1 MTEIEAFAELLFGF
15 WSYSGGFTKEAVFSS
30 VLPSVP
36 SSSVTVTYSEACWP
50 ASMSPSFQVMPSKVP
65 AAPPVLHSPGTPEV

>member
-1 MTEIEAFAELLFGF
+1 MLLSGF

-36 SSSVTVTYSEACWP
+36 SSSVTVTYSEAYWP
-50 ASMSPSFQVMPSKVP
+50 ASMSPSFHVVPSKVP
-65 AAPPVLHSPGTPEV
+65 AALPVLHSPGTPEV